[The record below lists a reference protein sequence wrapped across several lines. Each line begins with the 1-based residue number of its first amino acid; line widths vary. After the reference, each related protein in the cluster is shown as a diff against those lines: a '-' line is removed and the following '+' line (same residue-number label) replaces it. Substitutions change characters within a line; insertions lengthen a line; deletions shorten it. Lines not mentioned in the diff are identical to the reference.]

1 MLNFEFIQNVTPLIC
16 VYRTDEGYIT
26 EYADRIDSIKK
37 GESNWDDYKKAVKS
51 TIEESIKE
59 FENLYAEGLLA

>member
-1 MLNFEFIQNVTPLIC
+1 MLNFEFVQNVTPQVC

-26 EYADRIDSIKK
+26 EYADRIESVKND
-37 GESNWDDYKKAVKS
+37 ESNWDDYKKAVKS

-59 FENLYAEGLLA
+59 FERLYMLKVY